1 MTEDV
6 NMFRLLTLKH
16 ALRLETKYKLK
27 RHGRT
32 VYAIVKSEFGF
43 RGSKIRVLEQL
54 EQLINEKKG
63 S

>member
-16 ALRLETKYKLK
+16 ALRLETKGLK